1 MRFNTASRFPGPPPP
16 LATCGPAA
24 TSGST
29 FLSVGLDIGTTT
41 THLIL
46 SRLTVGPG
54 DDPFGRHHLL
64 DRQMLYAGRIH
75 RTPLRDPDTIDAA
88 AIRALVDQEYAQ
100 AGVRPEDIAT
110 GAVIITGET
119 ALKTNARA
127 VVAELAGRASS
138 FAASVAGAN
147 QEAVLAGRGS
157 GAATW
162 SRRHR
167 AVAVNIDIGGGTTNL
182 AWFDGGRLLDAA
194 AIRVGGR
201 HLLRESSPPGWGV
214 ASTTAR
220 ARFGCAPVD
229 SGTAAGWCRECAGWC
244 LAAVAGGF
252 DGIPPDMV
260 ITRPHGPPP
269 PAAIHFLS
277 GGVAELMRRLER
289 HEPLPDLDDSG
300 PILARAL
307 IEQIRGRSLPLEYPA
322 DPIRATVIGAGQFAM
337 SLSGET
343 VWMDAAL
350 LPLTDLRVLH
360 PFADLKSI
368 VSADLAAG
376 LLDRHRRLADLD
388 PADRAAVMLPSL
400 RSAGWR
406 QVEELGKLLAEA
418 SDLAGLAEPRVF
430 LMADNYGRL
439 LGESMTAA
447 APGRGLIV
455 VDELRLDEADYVDI
469 GRPLEAGRS
478 ILPVVAKTLVF

>member
-1 MRFNTASRFPGPPPP
+1 M
-16 LATCGPAA
+16 
-24 TSGST
+24 SGAT

-64 DRQMLYAGRIH
+64 DRQVLYAGRIH
-75 RTPLRDPDTIDAA
+75 RTPLHDPDTIDAA
-88 AIRALVDQEYAQ
+88 AIRAMVDQEYAR
-100 AGVRPEDIAT
+100 AGIQPGDITT

-119 ALKTNARA
+119 ALKANARA
-127 VVAELAGRASS
+127 VVTELAGRASS
-138 FAASVAGAN
+138 FAAAVAGAN

-157 GAATW
+157 GAAAW

-201 HLLRESSPPGWGV
+201 HLLQESSAPGWRA

-220 ARFGCAPVD
+220 GRFGSAPVN
-229 SGTAAGWCRECAGWC
+229 SEAAAGWIQDCARWC
-244 LAAVAGGF
+244 LAAAAGDF
-252 DGIPPDMV
+252 DEIPADMV

-269 PAAIHFLS
+269 PAFIHFLS

-289 HEPLPDLDDSG
+289 HEPLPDLDDAG

-307 IEQIRGRSLPLEYPA
+307 IEQARGRGLPLEYPS

-350 LPLTDLRVLH
+350 LPLTDLKVLH

-368 VSADLAAG
+368 VSADAAAS

-406 QVEELGKLLAEA
+406 QVEALGKLLAEA
-418 SDLAGLAEPRVF
+418 SELTGLAEPRVF

-439 LGESMTAA
+439 LGESIAAA
-447 APGRGLIV
+447 APARGLIV

-469 GRPLEAGRS
+469 GRPVEAERP